1 MSIAVVL
8 AHDLLLREIRGESQH
23 CLWHDVALCPF
34 SGSSHW
40 PIVPWSSR
48 CEIWWI
54 WWAESQ
60 IYTEKQLTT
69 LHDTTSQ
76 SMSYMSTICHMSYVN
91 SPMAETQHD
100 TTGVLKKPCETT
112 FEFSNSRRR
121 QSWHIMAFW
130 QHETP
135 LFLAQF
141 MYAY

>member
-1 MSIAVVL
+1 
-8 AHDLLLREIRGESQH
+8 
-23 CLWHDVALCPF
+23 
-34 SGSSHW
+34 
-40 PIVPWSSR
+40 
-48 CEIWWI
+48 
-54 WWAESQ
+54 
-60 IYTEKQLTT
+60 
-69 LHDTTSQ
+69 
-76 SMSYMSTICHMSYVN
+76 MSYVN

-100 TTGVLKKPCETT
+100 TTGVLKKSCETT